1 MKELKLR
8 SILKNSENETTNVE
22 AIGKYNS
29 DTNTI
34 TYTEEELTVT
44 VQILKDHIKINRYND
59 DYDLNLEFRL
69 NEKVVCKYKVGSIG
83 LNIEITVDTK
93 KLEIN
98 ENYIYVEYSLSNNGI
113 DMGTFEYKLIF
124 WE

>member
-1 MKELKLR
+1 MKDVKLR
-8 SILKNSENETTNVE
+8 SILTNSENETTNVE
-22 AIGKYNS
+22 AIGKYNT

-44 VQILKDHIKINRYND
+44 VAIFKDYVKMNRHNE
-59 DYDLNLEFRL
+59 DYDLNLEFKL
-69 NEKVVCKYKVGSIG
+69 NEKIECKYKVGSIG
-83 LNIEITVDTK
+83 LNIDITVDTK

-98 ENYIYVEYSLSNNGI
+98 ENYIYVEYSLLNNEM

>member
-1 MKELKLR
+1 MKDVKLR
-8 SILKNSENETTNVE
+8 SILTNSENETTNVE
-22 AIGKYNS
+22 AIGKYNT

-44 VQILKDHIKINRYND
+44 VTIFKDYVKMNRHNE

-69 NEKVVCKYKVGSIG
+69 NERVECKYKVGSIG
-83 LNIEITVDTK
+83 LNIDITVDTK

-98 ENYIYVEYSLSNNGI
+98 ENYIYVEYSLLNNEM